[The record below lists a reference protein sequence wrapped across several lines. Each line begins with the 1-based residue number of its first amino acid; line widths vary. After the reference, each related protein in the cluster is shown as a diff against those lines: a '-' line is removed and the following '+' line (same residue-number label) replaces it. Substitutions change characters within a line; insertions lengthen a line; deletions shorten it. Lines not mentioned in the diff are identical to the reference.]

1 MRQTRRLQAA
11 SLLVL
16 CCFLAGC
23 SAWTWGREIGFVGP
37 LPEGSELFRSLEA
50 QKVTSLT
57 GSARIRL
64 RNLKQLQK
72 TVEFDADIAC
82 SSRCGFC
89 RLEGVDLWGHVFFL
103 AILRQGILTTYWAAE
118 QAYSEDPADA
128 EHLGRI
134 MGLSVSG
141 PELIELILG
150 NPFFK
155 GLGGTDLEVSRDA
168 EGLVAK
174 AGAAESPFRYKVW
187 LDPSLRP
194 LRTRLEGAAP
204 LSGMVVAYDRYRLI
218 GDQSFPGRIRVFD
231 GNSREILCLT
241 YENVS
246 LDEPLDP
253 ELFEFTPPEGTE
265 RVSW

>member
-1 MRQTRRLQAA
+1 MLRT
-11 SLLVL
+11 
-16 CCFLAGC
+16 
-23 SAWTWGREIGFVGP
+23 
-37 LPEGSELFRSLEA
+37 LEA
-50 QKVTSLT
+50 RKVTSLT

-72 TVEFDADIAC
+72 TIEFDADIAC
-82 SSRCGFC
+82 SSRGGLC

-103 AILRQGILTTYWAAE
+103 AILREGILTTYWAAE

-128 EHLGRI
+128 EHLDRI

-141 PELIELILG
+141 PELIELVLG

-155 GLGGTDLEVSRDA
+155 GLDGTDLAVSRDA
-168 EGLVAK
+168 AGLVAE
-174 AGAAESPFRYKVW
+174 ARAAEFPFRYKLW

-194 LRTRLEGAAP
+194 LRSRLEGAAP
-204 LSGMVVAYDRYRLI
+204 LSGLVVAYDRYRQI
-218 GDQSFPGRIRVFD
+218 GGQWFPGRIRVFD
-231 GNSREILCLT
+231 GKSREILGLT
-241 YENVS
+241 YENVF
-246 LDEPLDP
+246 LGEPPEP